1 MQLGA
6 ASNLAGLLLRHSREL
21 NSYLQELERRN
32 DPDLQSARII
42 VGKIMGEIYVAGLYR
57 IFREYPELTPSS
69 FPRSNDP
76 NAP

>member
-32 DPDLQSARII
+32 DPDLPLARII
-42 VGKIMGEIYVAGLYR
+42 VGKVMGEIYVAGLYPV
-57 IFREYPELTPSS
+57 FKEYPELTPPG
-69 FPRSNDP
+69 FPPSNS
-76 NAP
+76 A